1 MCHSSR
7 MALRKHDCRAIA
19 RGHNA
24 RVVRPFR
31 SPAGAPQGYRV
42 HEEPGRED
50 MGQVHTRLSTP
61 ASGLGLLGSDTEIDT
76 DRCTRRFAQVD
87 A

>member
-31 SPAGAPQGYRV
+31 SPAGAPQEYRCMRSPAERTWV
-42 HEEPGRED
+42 RYILDSALRPQAWGFWEVT
-50 MGQVHTRLSTP
+50 QRL
-61 ASGLGLLGSDTEIDT
+61 IQT
-76 DRCTRRFAQVD
+76 DVQGD
-87 A
+87 LHK